1 MGDSFQVQ
9 SAPRS
14 GVRICALVPCHNN
27 ADTVCA
33 VVRGLPAGTFAIVV
47 DDGSDIPVCVSSP
60 VCGVLRF
67 PRNRGKAEALKA
79 GFAEAAA
86 RGFTHAVALDADGQH
101 PPELFGKFAD
111 AARANPDA
119 IIAGVRDF
127 SGRSVPPARRFMNRF
142 SNFWFRFETSVD
154 LGDTQCGYRC
164 YPLEKISRL
173 KISLGGVSYEA
184 EMLVLSAWSGREII
198 PGGVPA
204 VYTEESLR
212 ASHYR
217 PIADTARFSA
227 MNAGFAFMSLVLP
240 RKILRRLSVA
250 E

>member
-14 GVRICALVPCHNN
+14 GARICALVPCHNN

-47 DDGSDIPVCVSSP
+47 DDGSDIPVSVSSP
-60 VCGVLRF
+60 MCGVLRF

-101 PPELFGKFAD
+101 PPELFEKFAE

-173 KISLGGVSYEA
+173 KISRGGFSYEA
-184 EMLVLSAWSGREII
+184 EMLVRAAWAGMEII
-198 PGGVPA
+198 PVGVPA

>member
-47 DDGSDIPVCVSSP
+47 DDGSDIPVSVSLP
-60 VCGVLRF
+60 MCGVLRF

-111 AARANPDA
+111 VARANPDA

-173 KISLGGVSYEA
+173 KISRGGFSYEA
-184 EMLVLSAWSGREII
+184 EMLVRAAWAGMEII
-198 PGGVPA
+198 SVGVPA

>member
-1 MGDSFQVQ
+1 M
-9 SAPRS
+9 
-14 GVRICALVPCHNN
+14 
-27 ADTVCA
+27 
-33 VVRGLPAGTFAIVV
+33 
-47 DDGSDIPVCVSSP
+47 
-60 VCGVLRF
+60 RF

-173 KISLGGVSYEA
+173 KISRGGFSYEA
-184 EMLVLSAWSGREII
+184 EMLVRAAWAGMEII
-198 PGGVPA
+198 PVGVPA

>member
-47 DDGSDIPVCVSSP
+47 DDGSDIPVSVSSP
-60 VCGVLRF
+60 MCGVLRF

-101 PPELFGKFAD
+101 PPELFGMFAD

-173 KISLGGVSYEA
+173 KISRGGFSYEA
-184 EMLVLSAWSGREII
+184 EMLVRAAWAGMEII
-198 PGGVPA
+198 PVGVPA

-217 PIADTARFSA
+217 TIADTARFSA

>member
-47 DDGSDIPVCVSSP
+47 DDGSDIPVSVSSP
-60 VCGVLRF
+60 MCGVLRF

-101 PPELFGKFAD
+101 PPELFGMFAD

-173 KISLGGVSYEA
+173 KISRGGFSYEA
-184 EMLVLSAWSGREII
+184 EMLVRAAWAGMEII
-198 PGGVPA
+198 PVGVPA

-227 MNAGFAFMSLVLP
+227 MNAEFAFMSLVLP

>member
-9 SAPRS
+9 SEPPPD
-14 GVRICALVPCHNN
+14 VRICALVPCHNN
-27 ADTVCA
+27 ADTVRG

-47 DDGSDIPVCVSSP
+47 DDGSDVPVPAQSP
-60 VCGVLRF
+60 MCEVLRF

-101 PPELFGKFAD
+101 PPELFGKFAE
-111 AARANPDA
+111 AARANPGA

-127 SGRSVPPARRFMNRF
+127 SGKSVPPARRFMNKF

-164 YPLEKISRL
+164 YPLEKVSRL
-173 KISLGGVSYEA
+173 KISRGGFAYEA
-184 EMLVLSAWSGREII
+184 ELLVRAAWAGIEII
-198 PGGVPA
+198 PVEVPA
-204 VYTEESLR
+204 IYTEESLR

-240 RKILRRLSVA
+240 RKFLRRLSVA